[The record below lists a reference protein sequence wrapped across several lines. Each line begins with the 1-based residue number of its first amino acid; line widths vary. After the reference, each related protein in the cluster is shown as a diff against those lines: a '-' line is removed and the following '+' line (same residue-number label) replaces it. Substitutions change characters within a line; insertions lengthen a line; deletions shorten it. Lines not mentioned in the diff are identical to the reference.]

1 MINAEE
7 LGLPSKNIKEMKSSK
22 DPAIARMMGG
32 QGEKLGLDDNWSA
45 NIIEQVGNYGES
57 FERNV
62 GEGSPLKI
70 GRGLNALWSKGGI
83 MYAPPI
89 R

>member
-7 LGLPSKNIKEMKSSK
+7 MGLTSENVDKMKDSK
-22 DPAIARMMGG
+22 DPAIGRMMGG
-32 QGEKLGLDDNWSA
+32 QGEKLGLDDNWSY
-45 NIIEQVGNYGES
+45 NIIKQVGNYSES

-62 GEGSPLKI
+62 GSGSPLKI

>member
-7 LGLPSKNIKEMKSSK
+7 LGLTSANIKSMKDSK
-22 DPAIARMMGG
+22 DPGVQRMLGG

-62 GEGSPLKI
+62 GTGSPLKI